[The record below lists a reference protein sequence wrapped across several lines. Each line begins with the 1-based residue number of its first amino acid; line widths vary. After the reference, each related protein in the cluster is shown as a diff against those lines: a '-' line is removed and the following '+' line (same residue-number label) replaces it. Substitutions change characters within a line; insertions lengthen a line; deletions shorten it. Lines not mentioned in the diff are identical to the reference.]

1 MYLVYLLLAT
11 ICNMYFVGLQNASP
25 GTFWGTV
32 FSFSAVWF
40 WLGMLFIVLFLMR
53 RFALWQFI
61 KKRTKIILASVVGAL
76 FVIGGINLCF
86 ICNPRLADGS
96 ENVEYLIVLGGGITK
111 NAELTDSVQ
120 ARVKVAADYL
130 QRHQTALAVVTGG
143 KGPFSPCPE
152 SDVLKPALAAYGIE
166 DQRILAEDKA
176 KDTIQNFQYSIQLLS
191 EHTGKSVEEI
201 LSSPIAVVTNDF
213 HLARSERLAKRIGF
227 TEVYGVAAR
236 TPLFFRANCYCREI
250 CCYIKLNLRILL
262 TGKPSKALAEEP
274 SIAEPSLVKPSLVID
289 DKAVLD

>member
-1 MYLVYLLLAT
+1 M
-11 ICNMYFVGLQNASP
+11 
-25 GTFWGTV
+25 
-32 FSFSAVWF
+32 
-40 WLGMLFIVLFLMR
+40 
-53 RFALWQFI
+53 
-61 KKRTKIILASVVGAL
+61 
-76 FVIGGINLCF
+76 
-86 ICNPRLADGS
+86 
-96 ENVEYLIVLGGGITK
+96 
-111 NAELTDSVQ
+111 
-120 ARVKVAADYL
+120 
-130 QRHQTALAVVTGG
+130 VTGG

-176 KDTIQNFQYSIQLLS
+176 KDTIQNFQYSIKLLS
-191 EHTGKSVEEI
+191 EYTGKSVEEI

-274 SIAEPSLVKPSLVID
+274 SIAEPSLANPSLVID